1 MAMGRPREFDA
12 DAALDSAMRV
22 FWQRGYEGAALSDLT
37 EAMGINRPSMYAAF
51 GNKEELFLKAFAR
64 YADTTAAYVSK
75 ALDEPT
81 ARQVA
86 ETILAGAVEATTYKD
101 CPHGCL
107 SVQGALAT
115 SADGEP
121 VRQRLADWRVDGEK
135 AIRSRLQAAKAEGD
149 LPADADPGD
158 LARFLC
164 TVMYGIAVEAAG
176 GTAKAKLKRTA
187 AMAMQAWPT

>member
-51 GNKEELFLKAFAR
+51 GNKEELFRKAFER
-64 YADTTAAYVSK
+64 YSDTTASYVSR

-86 ETILAGAVEATTYKD
+86 EAALAGAVEATTGKD

-107 SVQGALAT
+107 GVQGALAT

-121 VRQRLADWRVDGEK
+121 VRQRLVDWRVDGEK

-149 LPADADPGD
+149 LPADADAGD

-164 TVMYGIAVEAAG
+164 TVMFGIAVEAAG
-176 GTAKAKLKRTA
+176 GTTKAKLKRTA
-187 AMAMQAWPT
+187 AMAMQVWPT